1 LPNYISFHAIP
12 DETYLE
18 QKSGFRILWTEE
30 EGKILIWFV
39 GKFFSV
45 CIARTLSCC
54 CLTYLLTPIYPAKH
68 KSVSRLAKLIDDA
81 KSRSQLQQ
89 VPEDEII
96 SAEERTNDNSTKHTI
111 LLDALGN
118 VPMKVYDVCY
128 QNIDEIATDSWTP
141 RMHLTKEEQEIVE
154 AKGTVLLL
162 GRSGTGKT
170 VCIINRMEFDRY
182 ISGNESNFSQLFVS
196 RSSRLCRY
204 VETAVGGSV
213 TSTFTTFD
221 KLLHQL
227 DSALPALENTK
238 KSFLPSRRVSFP
250 RFKRE
255 FYDGLKSTDIPGGA
269 LLVWKQIKTF
279 LKGSLEAYQSPGRV
293 LSRDYYTSDAL
304 GKNRCRLAPNL
315 RQGLYDIF
323 LKYEEYKESGR
334 LWDECDRVLDI
345 LLRLDNVKTTQPELF
360 DELRKNKIYVDEIQ
374 DYTQIEILLYFF
386 LGGPGG
392 LFLAGD
398 GAQAVVEGTE
408 FRFEEIRSVGYYIS
422 GDGSRQYLIPS
433 KPKIVHVNFR
443 SHRGILNTAA
453 SILNKLFSAFPS
465 SAKRLDKDRGLFTG
479 SKPGLCYGVDTKLLS
494 SLLAGKMNGTVVL
507 TSDESASRWKRV
519 LDYELIMGIR
529 ESKGLEFKSCIIL
542 DYFADLPSNLQKPWR
557 ELLLQ
562 RADVNFERDYPL
574 VETQLKLLYVA
585 VTRTI
590 ERLLFV
596 ETSSSIA
603 GDAAIRWLCCKTED
617 TPALASR
624 NNVMDIEGMSLSE
637 HDFLSLAID
646 NIQAVESPEIRLDEA
661 IALVNRSIYCFDKAN
676 EPQLAA
682 KARVHRR
689 SIELRKELDDMTGLP
704 SNDVVEAKA
713 AQLVELLL
721 REGLLEECKSLL
733 STVIMMLSNYARTEI
748 EHKIL
753 AILT

>member
-1 LPNYISFHAIP
+1 
-12 DETYLE
+12 
-18 QKSGFRILWTEE
+18 
-30 EGKILIWFV
+30 
-39 GKFFSV
+39 
-45 CIARTLSCC
+45 
-54 CLTYLLTPIYPAKH
+54 
-68 KSVSRLAKLIDDA
+68 LIDDA

-89 VPEDEII
+89 VPEDEIV
-96 SAEERTNDNSTKHTI
+96 SAEERTNDCSPTKHTV

-118 VPMKVYDVCY
+118 VPMKVYDVSY

-141 RMHLTKEEQEIVE
+141 KMHLTKEEQEIVE

-182 ISGNESNFSQLFVS
+182 ISGNELNFSQLFVS

-204 VETAVGGSV
+204 VETAVGEND

-227 DSALPALENTK
+227 DSALPSLENTK
-238 KSFLPSRRVSFP
+238 KSFLPSRRVSFQ

-255 FYDGLKSTDIPGGA
+255 FYDGLRGIDTGGA

-279 LKGSLEAYQSPGRV
+279 LKGSLEAYQSPDRV
-293 LSRDYYTSDAL
+293 LSSDYYTSDAL
-304 GKNRCRLAPNL
+304 GKNRCRLAPHL

-334 LWDECDRVLDI
+334 LWDDVDRVLDI
-345 LLRLDNVKTTQPELF
+345 LLRLDNVKTTEPDLF
-360 DELRKNKIYVDEIQ
+360 DELRKSKVYVDEIQ
-374 DYTQIEILLYFF
+374 DYTQIEILLFF
-386 LGGPGG
+386 YLGGAGG

-398 GAQAVVEGTE
+398 SAQSVVEGTE

-422 GDGSRQYLIPS
+422 GNGSRRRLIPS
-433 KPKIVHVNFR
+433 KPRTVNVNFR
-443 SHRGILNTAA
+443 SHRGILNTAS
-453 SILNKLFSAFPS
+453 SILDKLFSTFPS
-465 SAKRLDKDRGLFTG
+465 SAKRLDKDNGLYNG

-519 LDYELIMGIR
+519 LDYELVMGIR

-557 ELLLQ
+557 ELLRQ
-562 RADVNFERDYPL
+562 RADANFFERDYPL
-574 VETQLKLLYVA
+574 VETQLKMLYVA

-603 GDAAIRWLCCKTED
+603 GDAAIRWLCNKKEGI
-617 TPALASR
+617 PALATR

-661 IALVNRSIYCFDKAN
+661 IALVNRSVYCFDKAN

-682 KARVHRR
+682 KARLHRR
-689 SIELRKELDDMTGLP
+689 SIELRKELDDMSGLP
-704 SNDVVEAKA
+704 SNDIVEAKA

-721 REGLLEECKSLL
+721 GEGLFEECKSLL
-733 STVIMMLSNYARTEI
+733 STVINTLSDYARTEI
-748 EHKIL
+748 EKHIL
-753 AILT
+753 LLI

>member
-1 LPNYISFHAIP
+1 M
-12 DETYLE
+12 
-18 QKSGFRILWTEE
+18 
-30 EGKILIWFV
+30 
-39 GKFFSV
+39 
-45 CIARTLSCC
+45 
-54 CLTYLLTPIYPAKH
+54 
-68 KSVSRLAKLIDDA
+68 IDDA

-89 VPEDEII
+89 VPEDEIV
-96 SAEERTNDNSTKHTI
+96 SAEERTNDCSPTKHTV

-118 VPMKVYDVCY
+118 VPMKVYDVSY

-141 RMHLTKEEQEIVE
+141 KMHLTKEEQEIVE

-204 VETAVGGSV
+204 VETAVGGSD

-227 DSALPALENTK
+227 DSALPPINTK

-269 LLVWKQIKTF
+269 LLIWKQIKTF
-279 LKGSLEAYQSPGRV
+279 LKGSLEAYQSPDRV
-293 LSRDYYTSDAL
+293 LTRDYYTSDAL
-304 GKNRCRLAPNL
+304 GKNRCRLAPHL
-315 RQGLYDIF
+315 RDGLYDTF

-345 LLRLDNVKTTQPELF
+345 LLRLDNVKTTEPELF
-360 DELRKNKIYVDEIQ
+360 DELRKSKIYVDEIQ
-374 DYTQIEILLYFF
+374 DYTQIEILLFFF

-398 GAQAVVEGTE
+398 SAQSVVEGTE

-422 GDGSRQYLIPS
+422 GNGSRLDLIPS
-433 KPKIVHVNFR
+433 KPKIVNVNFR
-443 SHRGILNTAA
+443 SHRGILNTAS
-453 SILNKLFSAFPS
+453 SILDILFSAFPS
-465 SAKRLDKDRGLFTG
+465 SAKRLDKDDGLFNG
-479 SKPGLCYGVDTKLLS
+479 SKPGLCYCVDTKLLS

-507 TSDESASRWKRV
+507 TSDKSASRWKQV
-519 LDYELIMGIR
+519 LDYELVMGIR

-557 ELLLQ
+557 ELLRQ
-562 RADVNFERDYPL
+562 RADANFFERDYPL

-617 TPALASR
+617 TPALVTR

-646 NIQAVESPEIRLDEA
+646 NIQTVESPEIRLDEA
-661 IALVNRSIYCFDKAN
+661 IALVNRSVYCFDKAN

-689 SIELRKELDDMTGLP
+689 SIELRKELDDMAGLP
-704 SNDVVEAKA
+704 CNDVVEAKA

-733 STVIMMLSNYARTEI
+733 STVITMLSDYARTEI
-748 EHKIL
+748 EKHIL
-753 AILT
+753 SLI